1 MYMHTYTHSPMFT
14 MRVHVT
20 HFPAG
25 AGAAGG
31 GQAPLGACTMYMH
44 TYTHSPM
51 YTTRVYVTHFPVG
64 AGVADGGGHLSE
76 HALSICT
83 HTDTLLCILRE
94 CTSYTPFRVQAQQV
108 GGRVPLRACTAP

>member
-1 MYMHTYTHSPMFT
+1 MFT

-51 YTTRVYVTHFPVG
+51 YTTRVYVIHSLPG
-64 AGVADGGGHLSE
+64 AGAAGGG
-76 HALSICT
+76 T
-83 HTDTLLCILRE
+83 G
-94 CTSYTPFRVQAQQV
+94 TSPSVHSSMMIQTGFSVMTPISF
-108 GGRVPLRACTAP
+108 TM